1 MCTSRYSCKAGPGCC
16 FFLRKKVFSESKS
29 DSMKAITID
38 DEPMALEVVRSLAA
52 RVPFLELRASFTD
65 AFKALDYLQHE
76 PVDLLFL
83 DIKMPDITGLEFVAS
98 LQKKPL
104 VIFTTAYSE
113 HAVTSFELDAIDYL
127 LKPFSMA
134 RFLKAC
140 NKAQELLQLRTGAV
154 PSKDYL
160 FLKTGYEQV
169 KVHFNEILYME
180 AAGNYVTFVLE
191 GKKLLS
197 RMTINELMELLPAPQ
212 FSRVH
217 RSYIVAKDKIE
228 KIERH
233 QVWIK
238 GNAVPVAASF
248 MQGFQLM

>member
-1 MCTSRYSCKAGPGCC
+1 
-16 FFLRKKVFSESKS
+16 
-29 DSMKAITID
+29 MKAIAID

-52 RVPFLELRASFTD
+52 KVPFLELVASFTD

-76 PVDLLFL
+76 PVDLLFV
-83 DIKMPDITGLEFVAS
+83 DIKMPDITGLEFVTS

-127 LKPFSMA
+127 LKPFSLA

-140 NKAQELLQLRTGAV
+140 NKAQELLQLRSSSV
-154 PSKDYL
+154 PLKDYM
-160 FLKTGYEQV
+160 FLKIGYEQV
-169 KVHFNEILYME
+169 KVLFSEILYME

-197 RMTINELMELLPAPQ
+197 RMTINELMELLPADK
-212 FSRVH
+212 FTRVH
-217 RSYIVAKDKIE
+217 RSYIVARERID

-233 QVWIK
+233 QVSVQ
-238 GNAVPVAASF
+238 GNLVPVGASY
-248 MQGFQLM
+248 MQLFQAL